1 MKTMKK
7 ELEGE
12 ITLMLASLENKSFDT
27 EQRGNKPAEYEFRN
41 ILFFFFFKL
50 YNIVLVL
57 PNMEM
62 NPRSILVIGLKCH
75 AKKREI

>member
-41 ILFFFFFKL
+41 ILFFFF
-50 YNIVLVL
+50 
-57 PNMEM
+57 
-62 NPRSILVIGLKCH
+62 
-75 AKKREI
+75 